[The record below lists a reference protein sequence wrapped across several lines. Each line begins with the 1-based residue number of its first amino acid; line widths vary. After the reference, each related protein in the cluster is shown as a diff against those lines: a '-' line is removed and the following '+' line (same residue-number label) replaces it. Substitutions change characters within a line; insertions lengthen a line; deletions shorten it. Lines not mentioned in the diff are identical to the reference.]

1 MDSAGKV
8 YFSNPV
14 YFADAFNFLLYGG
27 ERVIDPGRLR
37 ELDTTEVTAV
47 NGGNAKANVQKTR
60 DLLRMWGAMEDDNAV
75 YVMLGLELQGLV
87 HYAMPVRSALYDAIG
102 YANQVSN
109 IARSYK
115 KDSREK
121 KEEADVTVEGT
132 TVRIKLTDAEFL
144 SGLRKGDRL
153 VPIVTAVVHLGDKPW
168 DGPRSLLDMLDV
180 PDVRLLQFLSD
191 YRLNLISP
199 ADMAEG
205 EFDKFGTDLGD
216 AMWLMKHK
224 SSDGATLLESEKKDM
239 KVSRETARFLNAAI
253 NLKIDY
259 EEEQGD
265 VDMCNSFQRRYKE
278 KEVTGAIKAFRYDGA
293 SDEEIVERVTKLC
306 DVDREYVLALLA
318 QKQE

>member
-109 IARSYK
+109 IARSYR

-121 KEEADVTVEGT
+121 KEEADVTVEDG

-153 VPIVTAVVHLGDKPW
+153 VPIVTAVVHLGDEPW

-180 PDVRLLQFLSD
+180 PDVRLRRFLSD

-199 ADMAEG
+199 AEMEEG

-224 SSDGATLLESEKKDM
+224 SSDGATLLESEKKNM
-239 KVSRETARFLNAAI
+239 KVSPETARFLNAAI

-278 KEVTGAIKAFRYDGA
+278 EKVKGAIELSRFDGA
-293 SDEEIVERVTKLC
+293 SDEEIIEKLTKLFG
-306 DVDREYVLALLA
+306 VSREYVLALLA